1 MKKILFM
8 FIPLAFK
15 GNPAAE
21 SGPRALKKY
30 LEKNLEYDF
39 SNRVLFSYKTLELD
53 IDTSIKTFFHEIE
66 DVLKINYNKY
76 DNIFVI
82 GGNHLSIYPILN
94 YSLEKGNILSFDA
107 HLDNYSK
114 NFLNHGS
121 FLNFLNF
128 NKNIY
133 YMYGLRDNNQN
144 QAENVLLIDI
154 NEIKYNK
161 YSHCDIDLDVLD
173 PNQFPYVGNRIS
185 NGININTFKNILN
198 DLNFKDIKV
207 ISVSEYIPLFDK
219 KGEGKQI
226 ILDIIREIIVS
237 ILEE

>member
-1 MKKILFM
+1 MKKILFV
-8 FIPLAFK
+8 FIPLAFR
-15 GNPAAE
+15 GNPGSE

-39 SNRVLFSYKTLELD
+39 STKVLFFYKTLELD
-53 IDTSIKTFFHEIE
+53 INTSIKTFFSIIE
-66 DVLKINYNKY
+66 ETVKLNYNDY

-82 GGNHLSIYPILN
+82 GGNHLSIYPVLN
-94 YSLEKGNILSFDA
+94 YSLKKGNILSFDA

-114 NFLNHGS
+114 DDLNHGS

-128 NKNIY
+128 NKNLY

-144 QAENVLLIDI
+144 EIENVSLIDI

-185 NGININTFKNILN
+185 NGISISNFKDILN
-198 DLNFKDIKV
+198 ILNFKDIRV
-207 ISVSEYIPLFDK
+207 ISISEYIPLFDK
-219 KGEGKQI
+219 KGKGKQI
-226 ILDIIREIIVS
+226 ILSIIREIIIS
-237 ILEE
+237 ILED